1 MAPAEVADGLEHTRL
16 GRHVQPGRGLVADD
30 DLRTVGE
37 GHRDRHALLLAAR
50 ELVCIAPQEEF
61 VRGQRHLGERLG
73 DALPTLVLAP
83 SRCVGVEH
91 LGQLG
96 ADAQRGIERR
106 AGILRDVGHDA
117 AAQMAQLVIAKSAD
131 VSTVDRDSAAAD
143 PSPAANVAQKCH
155 ANGRLPRARLAHEAE
170 HLARMNLQG
179 DLVDDVDTR
188 AQQLDAQVRNVDDR
202 RAHESARRSIPASA
216 RDKPSVIRFVPI
228 VRSPIAITGSSTAH
242 GCTVIDSRFSLI
254 MRPQSASGGWS
265 PKPRKLMPATRPIE
279 YVIRSPASTSRG
291 LVTFG
296 STSPNTIRQ
305 RFSPTTSA
313 LLTKSRS
320 TISSAAPR
328 MTRATRGAWVSP
340 TVRTISHSFGPS
352 ADTARSTKMI
362 CGNAS
367 STSLARISTS
377 SSQLRAYAAIRPTT
391 T

>member
-37 GHRDRHALLLAAR
+37 RHRDRHALLLAAR
-50 ELVCIAPQEEF
+50 ELVWIATQEDL
-61 VRGQRHLGERLG
+61 VRGQRHLGERLA
-73 DALPTLVLAP
+73 DALPALVLAP

-106 AGILRDVGHDA
+106 AGILGDVGHDA
-117 AAQMAQLVIAKSAD
+117 AAQMAQLVTAE
-131 VSTVDRDSAAAD
+131 SAAVD
-143 PSPAANVAQKCH
+143 PSPAANVAQECH
-155 ANGRLPRARLAHEAE
+155 ANGRLPRARLADEAE
-170 HLARMNLQG
+170 HFARMDLQG

-216 RDKPSVIRFVPI
+216 RDRPSVIRFVPT

-242 GCTVIDSRFSLI
+242 GCTVMDSRFSLI

-328 MTRATRGAWVSP
+328 ITRATRGA
-340 TVRTISHSFGPS
+340 
-352 ADTARSTKMI
+352 
-362 CGNAS
+362 
-367 STSLARISTS
+367 
-377 SSQLRAYAAIRPTT
+377 
-391 T
+391 